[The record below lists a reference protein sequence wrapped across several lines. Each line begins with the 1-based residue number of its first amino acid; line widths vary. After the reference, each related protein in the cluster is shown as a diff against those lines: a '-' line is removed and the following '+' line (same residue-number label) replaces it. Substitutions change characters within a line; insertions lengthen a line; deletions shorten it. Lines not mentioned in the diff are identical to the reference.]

1 MRISIAYLLLALVCA
16 TAGCSSPKRTQAIA
30 RPEFSADS
38 AYQYIERQV
47 NMGPRVPDTR
57 AHTECLLYLM
67 QQLERFGAV
76 VECQHGTMP
85 DYDGK
90 DQHVINII
98 GHYGEPAQKGRILLA
113 AHYDSRPWCDEEDDY
128 DYRFMAVPGAN
139 DGASGVGVLLEI
151 ARQLGRSLEDSTAK
165 VKPVDIVFFDC
176 EDMGTPSFY
185 TGQER
190 QDTWCL
196 GSQLWAGELLNA
208 KDYQFGIVL
217 DMVGA
222 PDATFPKE
230 YYSVQYAG
238 NYVEKL
244 WKNAARLGHG
254 RYFVQKEAYPVTD
267 DHFYVN
273 QKAGIPTLDI
283 IHYSSQGGTGFPL
296 WWHTRKDDMRNINKP
311 TLQAVGETVMSI
323 L

>member
-1 MRISIAYLLLALVCA
+1 
-16 TAGCSSPKRTQAIA
+16 
-30 RPEFSADS
+30 
-38 AYQYIERQV
+38 
-47 NMGPRVPDTR
+47 MGPRVPDTR

-85 DYDGK
+85 DYEGK
-90 DQHVINII
+90 EQHVINII

-128 DYRFMAVPGAN
+128 DYRFMAVLGAN

-222 PDATFPKE
+222 PDANFPKE

-244 WKNAARLGHG
+244 WQNAARLGHG
-254 RYFVQKEAYPVTD
+254 RYFVQKDAYPVTD
-267 DHFYVN
+267 DHYYVN
-273 QKAGIPTLDI
+273 RKAGIPTLDV
-283 IHYSSQGGTGFPL
+283 IHYSSQSGTGFPL